1 MYRIYSGCHILLKAT
16 STFIPQGA
24 QTLPTKL
31 QVARAHSC
39 VCTKA
44 EGDGK
49 AANYKQSALGQHN
62 MRCVR
67 DVLSPQRN
75 AKHSFASLS
84 HSLFYSNSV
93 TPYVP
98 SAITATAEL
107 SQYIQVGSDSSSR
120 FGGTKHKSVQ
130 TSISCYGAVEKEAE
144 LLCQRCHQ
152 RWKHGM
158 ACLCCTGRAGLWG
171 GWVCLGPFC
180 FVCF

>member
-1 MYRIYSGCHILLKAT
+1 MYRIYSGCHILLKAA
-16 STFIPQGA
+16 STFIPKGA
-24 QTLPTKL
+24 QILPTKL

-39 VCTKA
+39 VHTTA

-67 DVLSPQRN
+67 DVLPPQRN
-75 AKHSFASLS
+75 AKHSSASLS
-84 HSLFYSNSV
+84 RSLFYSNSV
-93 TPYVP
+93 TPYIP

-107 SQYIQVGSDSSSR
+107 SQYIQVGGDSNSR

-130 TSISCYGAVEKEAE
+130 TSISCYGAVEEAE

-152 RWKHGM
+152 R
-158 ACLCCTGRAGLWG
+158 
-171 GWVCLGPFC
+171 
-180 FVCF
+180 